1 MAPSLSALQPVSSK
15 RGVSRL
21 LGSRLSFRNPHPQ
34 TINCTQWSFVNDA
47 LVDPILQP
55 PCRRYQV
62 LRLRLT
68 PGRYQTRFADLKT
81 TRGIYRCP
89 ILFALVLF
97 IMDRIADFLQGVGYH
112 AVQIRP
118 LLPMNLHLILSALFP
133 IYAGAHASL
142 SRPSSAAKPPKRKK
156 KDDDSDD
163 DDDEDSKQRMEGMT
177 PLDAVML
184 PVLAG
189 CTLAG
194 LYFIIKWLED
204 PAILNKILNWYFSI
218 FGVLALARLIT
229 DTMGTI
235 SSILFPT
242 MYSSKGDVWK
252 IDGEKA
258 RAESSHAP
266 PALRYSPLPGR
277 LSTIPLPK
285 QVKTLLWSLRELP
298 SRRLH
303 IRFYLHKVAHG
314 SFKIGPQGIIGF
326 TIALAAQIYFN
337 LVDKP
342 WWLTNALGFSL
353 AYNALQLL
361 SPTTSWTGT
370 LILGALFIYDIYF
383 VFFTPLMVTVA
394 TKLDIPAKLIFPR
407 PSAPGEDPAKRA
419 FSMLGL
425 GDIVLPGMMIGFALR
440 FDLYLFYLRKQTR
453 RDIDTTV
460 ETPDSANPNTST
472 KQTETF
478 IMEKD
483 KWYPATGAW
492 GERFWSSR
500 QAIVTSDRYHGIIF
514 PKTYFHAA
522 LIGYVVGMLV
532 TLGVMQIF
540 HHAQPALLYLVPGV
554 LGALWGTAFVKG
566 DIGTLW
572 TYTEAEEEE
581 GKRDEGESESEGKQG
596 DEGWSSSGMKSALL
610 GAGPAGNPKEPPTD
624 RKFKSE
630 DSADESPESEDQN
643 PTTKPNPQHPP
654 HRDRDRKRELL
665 FLSVNLPRTN
675 SIASSEPEK
684 P

>member
-1 MAPSLSALQPVSSK
+1 
-15 RGVSRL
+15 
-21 LGSRLSFRNPHPQ
+21 
-34 TINCTQWSFVNDA
+34 
-47 LVDPILQP
+47 
-55 PCRRYQV
+55 
-62 LRLRLT
+62 
-68 PGRYQTRFADLKT
+68 
-81 TRGIYRCP
+81 
-89 ILFALVLF
+89 
-97 IMDRIADFLQGVGYH
+97 MDRIADFLQGVGYH

-142 SRPSSAAKPPKRKK
+142 SRPSSAAKPPERKK
-156 KDDDSDD
+156 QADTSDDD
-163 DDDEDSKQRMEGMT
+163 DDDEDSKQKMEGMT

-184 PVLAG
+184 PVFAG

-235 SSILFPT
+235 TSIFFAS

-252 IDGEKA
+252 IDGKKA

-277 LSTIPLPK
+277 LSIIPLPK
-285 QVKTLLWSLRELP
+285 QVKSLLWTLRELP

-314 SFKIGPQGIIGF
+314 SFKIGPQGILGF
-326 TIALAAQIYFN
+326 TIALAAQTYFN

-453 RDIDTTV
+453 RDIETTAA
-460 ETPDSANPNTST
+460 TPDSANPIPST

-483 KWYPATGAW
+483 KWYPATGGW

-500 QAIVTSDRYHGIIF
+500 QAIVTSDCHHGIIF
-514 PKTYFHAA
+514 PKPYFHAA
-522 LIGYVVGMLV
+522 LTGYVVGMLA
-532 TLGVMQIF
+532 TLGIMQIF

-572 TYTEAEEEE
+572 AYTEAEEEE
-581 GKRDEGESESEGKQG
+581 EKGDEGEGERQENGG
-596 DEGWSSSGMKSALL
+596 DEGWSWTGLKSVLL
-610 GAGPAGNPKEPPTD
+610 GTAPKEPTKRD
-624 RKFKSE
+624 SDGESKSE
-630 DSADESPESEDQN
+630 DSADGSSESEDQN
-643 PTTKPNPQHPP
+643 PNNTSKPKPHHPP
-654 HRDRDRKRELL
+654 QRDRKRERELL

-675 SIASSEPEK
+675 PTPISSSEPEK